1 VREGRFGGRYP
12 LVRYVGDS
20 AVGLDGPGRRVGV
33 GAGRGGE
40 GEARPRGGNVEDALV
55 GELDEG
61 VGRLRRH
68 HHPAFGTVSDGL
80 EHGC

>member
-1 VREGRFGGRYP
+1 MVCD
-12 LVRYVGDS
+12 VGDA
-20 AVGLDGPGRRVGV
+20 AVGFDGPGGDVGV
-33 GAGRGGE
+33 RGGRGGE
-40 GEARPRGGNVEDALV
+40 GEGRAGGRGVEDAFV

-61 VGRLRRH
+61 VGGLGGD